1 MTTLYLDIETIPSQ
15 LDWVKEQIAQ
25 SIKPPATIS
34 KAETI
39 EAWWR
44 DKSKKAIDDEYRK
57 TSFDGTYGQI
67 TCIGYA
73 FDDEPAQTVGEH
85 LEYFSEYTMLLDFAS
100 DINSRKITKIVGH
113 NIFDFDL
120 EFIKKR
126 AIIHG
131 VKIELPFLASK
142 YDSVFYDTMTKWST
156 QKRISADKLARVLGI
171 KGKSD
176 IDGSMVWDMHQRGE
190 HQAIADYCADDVRMV
205 REIYKRMI
213 GD

>member
-1 MTTLYLDIETIPSQ
+1 MTTLYFDIETIPTD
-15 LDWVKEQIAQ
+15 LDWVIDDLRAN
-25 SIKPPATIS
+25 IKPPAQYKKPESI
-34 KAETI
+34 AEWM
-39 EAWWR
+39 EANAEQALA
-44 DKSKKAIDDEYRK
+44 DAIHS
-57 TSFDGTYGQI
+57 TGLDGSYGRI

-73 FDDEPAQTVGEH
+73 FDDEPVQTVGTHLQMTEH
-85 LEYFSEYTMLLDFAS
+85 TILADFAA

-113 NIFDFDL
+113 NIIDFDM
-120 EFIKKR
+120 EFLKKR

-142 YDSVFYDTMTKWST
+142 YDSVFFDTMTKWSA
-156 QKRISADKLARVLGI
+156 QKRIKMDKLARVLGI

-176 IDGSMVWDMHQRGE
+176 VDGSMVWDMHQRGE

-213 GD
+213 G

>member
-1 MTTLYLDIETIPSQ
+1 MTTLFLDIETIPSQ
-15 LDWVKEQIAQ
+15 LDWVKEQIAK

-39 EAWWR
+39 DAWWR
-44 DKSKKAIDDEYRK
+44 DKSKDAIDDEYRK

-73 FDDEPAQTVGEH
+73 FDDEDVQTVGEH
-85 LEYFSEYTMLLDFAS
+85 LEYFSEYTMLQDFAA
-100 DINSRKITKIVGH
+100 DINSKKITKIVGH
-113 NIFDFDL
+113 NIIDFDM
-120 EFIKKR
+120 EFLKKR

-142 YDSVFYDTMTKWST
+142 YDSIFFDTMTKWST
-156 QKRISADKLARVLGI
+156 QKRISADKLARALGI

-213 GD
+213 R

>member
-1 MTTLYLDIETIPSQ
+1 MTTLYLDIETIPTD
-15 LDWVKEQIAQ
+15 LDWVIDDLRAK
-25 SIKPPATIS
+25 IKPPAQYKKPESI
-34 KAETI
+34 AEWMDANADI
-39 EAWWR
+39 ELA
-44 DKSKKAIDDEYRK
+44 KAIHA
-57 TSFDGTYGQI
+57 TGLDGAFGRI
-67 TCIGYA
+67 CCIGYA
-73 FDDEPAQTVGEH
+73 FDDEPVQTVGTHLQMTEH
-85 LEYFSEYTMLLDFAS
+85 TILADFAA

-113 NIFDFDL
+113 NVFDFDL

-126 AIIHG
+126 SIIKG

-142 YDSVFYDTMTKWST
+142 YDSIFFDTMTKWSA

-213 GD
+213 G